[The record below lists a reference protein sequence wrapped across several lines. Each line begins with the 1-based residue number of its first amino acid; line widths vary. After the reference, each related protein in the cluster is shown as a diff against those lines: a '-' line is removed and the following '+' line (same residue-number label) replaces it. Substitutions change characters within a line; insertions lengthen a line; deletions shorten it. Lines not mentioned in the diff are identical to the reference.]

1 MYKKGSMTT
10 LLVVALLALGVMA
23 FVSFE
28 NDASGAFSA
37 PKFGPGPSGP
47 GPIGP
52 KPPIGGAIRPP
63 VVVQPETTYVYDSQP
78 QTTGSDVA
86 QVQLQCYIWKYDHP
100 NVQAPVEIA
109 GLCARFGVTV

>member
-1 MYKKGSMTT
+1 MHKKGSITT

-28 NDASGAFSA
+28 SDTTGAVSA
-37 PKFGPGPSGP
+37 RSVALQSSY
-47 GPIGP
+47 
-52 KPPIGGAIRPP
+52 AIP
-63 VVVQPETTYVYDSQP
+63 QQP
-78 QTTGSDVA
+78 QTTGSDLA

-109 GLCARFGVTV
+109 GLCASFGVTV

>member
-1 MYKKGSMTT
+1 MHKKGSITT

-28 NDASGAFSA
+28 SDTTGAVSA
-37 PKFGPGPSGP
+37 RSVALQSSYAIPK
-47 GPIGP
+47 
-52 KPPIGGAIRPP
+52 
-63 VVVQPETTYVYDSQP
+63 QP
-78 QTTGSDVA
+78 QTTGSDLA

-109 GLCARFGVTV
+109 GLCASFGVTV

>member
-10 LLVVALLALGVMA
+10 LLVVALLALGVMT
-23 FVSFE
+23 FMSFKS
-28 NDASGAFSA
+28 DATGAFSGQS
-37 PKFGPGPSGP
+37 FNLQTY
-47 GPIGP
+47 
-52 KPPIGGAIRPP
+52 AIP
-63 VVVQPETTYVYDSQP
+63 QQP

-109 GLCARFGVTV
+109 GLCASFGVTV

>member
-10 LLVVALLALGVMA
+10 LLIVALAALGLMT
-23 FVSFE
+23 FISFTS
-28 NDASGAFSA
+28 DITGDFSG
-37 PKFGPGPSGP
+37 PRGPGPIGP

-52 KPPIGGAIRPP
+52 KPPINFPSSGQAS
-63 VVVQPETTYVYDSQP
+63 TYVIDQQP

-109 GLCARFGVTV
+109 GLCASFGVQV